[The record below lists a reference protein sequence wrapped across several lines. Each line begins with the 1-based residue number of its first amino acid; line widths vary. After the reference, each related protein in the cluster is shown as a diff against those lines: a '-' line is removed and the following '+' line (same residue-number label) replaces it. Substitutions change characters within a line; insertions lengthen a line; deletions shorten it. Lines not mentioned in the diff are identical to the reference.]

1 MFKGRMRE
9 RREARARE
17 ASIQAAEELTEMT
30 TSDPKDRILEVAEH
44 LFAEQGLEAVSLRAV
59 TAEAGVNIAAV
70 NYYFGSKA
78 ALLQAMT
85 QRFFLSVNT
94 EQLRRLEGLEENTQ
108 TPSVQEL
115 LVAYAFPIF
124 DVFDSPRG
132 REWVQALMMIRSA
145 TLSGPTPSSVMEGE
159 GGTEVTS
166 RYYEALRRVLPHLS
180 PDELWWRFERTH
192 GLLMANQGRRT
203 VNSSQEMNR
212 GKTRRDERAW
222 LISFLVGALQAPA
235 TSISKD

>member
-1 MFKGRMRE
+1 MR
-9 RREARARE
+9 
-17 ASIQAAEELTEMT
+17 AAEELTGMT
-30 TSDPKDRILEVAEH
+30 TGDPKDRILEVAER
-44 LFAEQGLEAVSLRAV
+44 LFAEQGLEAVSLRTV

-94 EQLRRLEGLEENTQ
+94 EQLQRLEGLEEKTT
-108 TPSVQEL
+108 TPSVQDL
-115 LVAYAFPIF
+115 LIAYAYPIF
-124 DVFDSPRG
+124 AVFDSPRG

-145 TLSGPTPSSVMEGE
+145 GLPGQTANVMEGE

-166 RYYEALRRVLPHLS
+166 RYYEALRRALPHLS

-203 VNSSQEMNR
+203 VNGVQEVNR
-212 GKTRRDERAW
+212 GKPGRDERAW
-222 LISFLVGALQAPA
+222 LITFLAGALEAPA
-235 TSISKD
+235 TNRAKD